1 MQRSDLK
8 PLAFVGSSRQDLR
21 DFPEEVRGA
30 IGHALKEVQLGL
42 TPLAAKPLKGFGGAT
57 VMEIVDDYAT
67 DTYRAVY
74 TIRFAGIVYVL
85 HAFQKKSK
93 QRRAT
98 TQRDIDL
105 IKHRLLQ
112 AQADYKK
119 RQHERNDEHGT

>member
-8 PLAFVGSSRQDLR
+8 PLVFVGSSRQDLR
-21 DFPEEVRGA
+21 NFPEEVRAA

-42 TPLAAKPLKGFGGAT
+42 TPLAAKLLKGLGGAT

-74 TIRFAGIVYVL
+74 TVRFAGIVYVL

-93 QRRAT
+93 QGRAT
-98 TQRDIDL
+98 AQRDIDL
-105 IKHRLLQ
+105 IKRRLLQ
-112 AQADYKK
+112 AQADYQK
-119 RQHERNDEHGT
+119 RQYERND